1 MPADE
6 REFRLRPHAPKV
18 KKHGSGG
25 RGWSIAFKTVMHYAR
40 MSRRL
45 GSGRASG
52 GGPAASRFRQRCA
65 VRVTYSPNRV
75 SGQWRAHGKYI
86 SRDSA
91 VKTSGTEPGFSAT
104 AESVDVAETLDT
116 WQSARDERVF
126 KLILSPE
133 FGDRM
138 DLQHLTRE
146 MMSRMETE
154 LSRKLEWCAV
164 AHFNTEHPHVHVA
177 LRGRADGRGLR
188 LDRAYIKFGIRMA
201 AEDLCMAQIGYRTEL
216 DAMEA
221 ERREVGEQRFTSLD
235 RIISRAC
242 EKATESAI
250 SAAGPQFVF
259 ALTVPDREAPDFA
272 HVRQRH
278 LAARLVH
285 LQKMGLAEPAGP
297 NAWRVRSDFAAVL
310 RAMQKAHDRQRLL
323 QVHGTLLSDDRLPM
337 VVTNLRRTPALDGR
351 VLTHGEEDSGR
362 QYLLLEGTDAR
373 IHFIYHT
380 AEVSNARGNGKLRPN
395 AFIRFRRLT
404 GANGRPVADISDL
417 GDAERLLRNKGHF
430 RTIINGMNQYRAPL
444 SEQLWSGWLGRY
456 NAAIERVRAAPT
468 RRQRSASLGRAD

>member
-6 REFRLRPHAPKV
+6 REFRLRPQAPKV
-18 KKHGSGG
+18 KRHGGAGQS
-25 RGWSIAFKTVMHYAR
+25 WSIAFKTVMHYAR
-40 MSRRL
+40 TSRHL
-45 GSGRASG
+45 GPGGASG
-52 GGPAASRFRQRCA
+52 GGRAASRFRQRCA
-65 VRVTYSPNRV
+65 VRVTYSPNRI

-91 VKTSGTEPGFSAT
+91 VKAPGTEPGFSA
-104 AESVDVAETLDT
+104 AAKSVDVADTLDT

-133 FGDRM
+133 FGDRV
-138 DLQHLTRE
+138 DLQQLTRE

-154 LSRKLEWCAV
+154 ISRKLEWCAV

-177 LRGRADGRGLR
+177 LRGRADGRALR

-201 AEDLCMAQIGYRTEL
+201 AEDLCTAQIGYRTEL
-216 DAMEA
+216 DAVEA

-242 EKATESAI
+242 EKATESATP
-250 SAAGPQFVF
+250 AAGPQFVF
-259 ALTVPDREAPDFA
+259 SLTAPDREAPEFV

-285 LQKMGLAEPAGP
+285 LQKMGLAEPTGP
-297 NAWRVRSDFAAVL
+297 NAWLVRNDFAGVL
-310 RAMQKAHDRQRLL
+310 RAMQNAHDRQRLL
-323 QVHGTLLSDDRLPM
+323 HIHGALLSDDRLPL
-337 VVTNLRRTPALDGR
+337 VVTNPRRTPALDGR
-351 VLTHGEEDSGR
+351 VLTHGEDDSGR
-362 QYLLLEGTDAR
+362 QYMLLEGTDAR
-373 IHFIYHT
+373 VHFIYHT
-380 AEVSNARGNGKLRPN
+380 PEVSNAWGKGKLRPN
-395 AFIRFRRLT
+395 AFVRFRRFS
-404 GANGRPVADISDL
+404 GAAGRPVVEISDL

-430 RTIINGMNQYRAPL
+430 QSIVNGMNQDIGSL

-456 NAAIERVRAAPT
+456 HAATVSARGAAT
-468 RRQRSASLGRAD
+468 SRQRGAGLGRAD